1 MADTLNKR
9 LKTLLNRRDATVVP
23 GAFNALAAKMVADE
37 GFEAVYVSGAGVTNA
52 YLGIPD
58 LGLISLSELADNV
71 AAMRDVVDIPIVSD
85 ADTGFGN
92 AVNVT
97 RTVRVLE
104 RAGANGIQL
113 EDQVFPKKCGHFAG
127 KAVIPADEA
136 IQKIRAAVDVRKD
149 EDFVIVARTDAR
161 SVLGFEAALERAHGF
176 VEAGADVTFVEAP
189 ESIEEIEQIAK
200 LPVPQLINL
209 VFGGKTPVLEQA
221 ELKRMGY
228 GMVLYANAP
237 LQAAMLALRN
247 TLQHLKKNGS
257 TNGWDEHLLPFS
269 ERQVVVDKAHF
280 DAIEQKYAA
289 AE

>member
-1 MADTLNKR
+1 M
-9 LKTLLNRRDATVVP
+9 RRS
-23 GAFNALAAKMVADE
+23 
-37 GFEAVYVSGAGVTNA
+37 YVSGAGVTNA

-97 RTVRVLE
+97 RTVKVLE

-113 EDQVFPKKCGHFAG
+113 EDQVFPKKCGHFSG

-136 IQKIRAAVDVRKD
+136 IQKIKAAVDARQD
-149 EDFVIVARTDAR
+149 DDFVIVARTDAR
-161 SVLGFEAALERAHGF
+161 SVLGFEQALERAHGF
-176 VEAGADVTFVEAP
+176 IEAGADVTFVEAP

-247 TLQHLKKNGS
+247 TLHHLKQHGS
-257 TNGWDEHLLPFS
+257 TNGWDENLLPFS
-269 ERQVVVDKAHF
+269 ERQVVVDKAAF

-289 AE
+289 AD

>member
-1 MADTLNKR
+1 MAESLNKQ
-9 LKTLLNRRDATVVP
+9 LKTLLGRRAATLVP
-23 GAFNALAAKMVADE
+23 GAFNALTAKMIADE

-71 AAMRDVVDIPIVSD
+71 AAMRDVVDIPIISD

-97 RTVRVLE
+97 RTVKVLE

-113 EDQVFPKKCGHFAG
+113 EDQVFPKKCGHFSG

-136 IQKIRAAVDVRKD
+136 IQKIRAAVDARSD
-149 EDFVIVARTDAR
+149 QDFVIVARTDAR
-161 SVLGFEAALERAHGF
+161 SALGFEAAIERAHGF
-176 VEAGADVTFVEAP
+176 IEAGADVTFVEAP
-189 ESIEEIEQIAK
+189 ESLEEIEAIAK
-200 LPVPQLINL
+200 LLVPQLINL
-209 VFGGKTPVLEQA
+209 VYGGKTPVLEQA

-247 TLQHLKKNGS
+247 TLHHLKVNCS
-257 TNGWDEHLLPFS
+257 TTVWDDNLLPFA
-269 ERQVVVDKAHF
+269 ERQVVVDKARF
-280 DAIEQKYAA
+280 DAIEKKYAA
-289 AE
+289 E